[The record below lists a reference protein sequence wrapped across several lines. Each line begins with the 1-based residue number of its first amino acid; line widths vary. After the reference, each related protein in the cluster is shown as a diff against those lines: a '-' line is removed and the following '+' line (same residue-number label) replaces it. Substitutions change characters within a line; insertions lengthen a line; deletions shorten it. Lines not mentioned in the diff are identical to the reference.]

1 MYYIGNDFGYILELD
16 GLRAAIIRD
25 GEKRYNQAIP
35 FGGVNSDGD
44 YYIYNHLDLKV
55 TINRNS
61 TNLNDF

>member
-44 YYIYNHLDLKV
+44 
-55 TINRNS
+55 
-61 TNLNDF
+61 